1 MSYPANGGLMFDWPS
16 LADVLVYELPT
27 NGMQEPPTDGPVA
40 SSTLPTRDPEPLHKN
55 FGDVHQPGTY

>member
-40 SSTLPTRDPEPLHKN
+40 SSTLPSRDPEPLH
-55 FGDVHQPGTY
+55 